1 MIQADTL
8 KPGLKFVKFGD
19 VVRLSKD
26 RGAKGIPKNKITQNS
41 NNHSKKEII
50 SCRKKKHI

>member
-41 NNHSKKEII
+41 NNHSKKK
-50 SCRKKKHI
+50 RGADALRLTR